1 MAILLRVADFFF
13 VLRPLIM
20 IPAWS
25 LYVLGAHAPAS
36 RRAVSSAL
44 VQPGFWCMTAVLA
57 CAYVLNQIF
66 DVESDRLNDK
76 GLHLTRGLLRA
87 RTMVLV
93 ALAAFL
99 GASLLYPHAAP
110 MQTGPL
116 IVTLLLSL
124 TYSLPPLRLCA
135 RPWFDLAANAIGYGG
150 LAFVLG
156 ASAISRDTTGAWMG
170 SIPWIFL
177 VGATFL
183 HTTILDVA
191 GDAAAGKRTTSVA
204 IGVIGSARLAALLSV
219 TALVA
224 AVFLFLRGKPLVPAL
239 AMTAALV
246 VFLGAAV
253 FIQRAERRDLGARL
267 LERATVSALA
277 VRVTTAMVAA
287 MAVWKDP
294 WLLALVAPIVVA
306 ARFYYRGRFEL
317 RYPF

>member
-36 RRAVSSAL
+36 RRAVATAL

-57 CAYVLNQIF
+57 CAYVLNQIL

-76 GLHLTRGLLRA
+76 GFHLTRGLLRA
-87 RTMVLV
+87 RTMVVVALV
-93 ALAAFL
+93 AFV

-110 MQTGPL
+110 VQTGPL
-116 IVTLLLSL
+116 IATLLLSL

-156 ASAISRDTTGAWMG
+156 ASAISRDTVGAWLG
-170 SIPWIFL
+170 ALPWIFL

-191 GDAAAGKRTTSVA
+191 GDAAAGKRTTAVA
-204 IGVIGSARLAALLSV
+204 IGVTGSARLAALLSV

-224 AVFLFLRGKPLVPAL
+224 AVFLFLRGKPLAPAL
-239 AMTAALV
+239 AMTAAMV
-246 VFLGAAV
+246 VFLAAAL
-253 FIQRAERRDLGARL
+253 FIERAERRELAVRM
-267 LERATVSALA
+267 LERTTASALA
-277 VRVTTAMVAA
+277 VRATTAMVAA
-287 MAVWKDP
+287 MAAWKDP
-294 WLLALVAPIVVA
+294 WLLALVVPIVVA